1 MDVGGVAGY
10 QRSTVLAAILFTTQR
25 VEQFQVDSRFIAF
38 NLFECPQVSADRL
51 MYHYAMEQVSIVTSL
66 NQART
71 ETV

>member
-1 MDVGGVAGY
+1 MAGY
-10 QRSTVLAAILFTTQR
+10 QRSTVLAAILFKR
-25 VEQFQVDSRFIAF
+25 IEQFQVDSRFIAF

>member
-10 QRSTVLAAILFTTQR
+10 QRSTVLAAILFITQR